1 MYRTPTV
8 DSMADDMRPDIAAAK
23 SRMNMTIGS
32 KREMKRLPE
41 HLWEGETVAQMT
53 GGSYGNGT
61 GLIVLTDRRLF
72 FFQDGVM
79 SKKSEDF
86 PFTKISS
93 VQWSSGLMFG
103 SIVIFAS
110 GNKAEISNVDKK
122 DGKAMVDTV
131 RGMLSAVEQSAPT
144 PATASPASAPAVSL
158 IDQIRQLGELWDA
171 GIVTPEE
178 FEAKKAELLSR
189 I

>member
-1 MYRTPTV
+1 
-8 DSMADDMRPDIAAAK
+8 MADEMRPDIAAAK
-23 SRMNMTIGS
+23 SRMKVTLGS

-53 GGSYGNGT
+53 GGTYGNGT
-61 GLIVLTDRRLF
+61 GLVVLTDRRLF

-86 PFTKISS
+86 PFAKISS
-93 VQWSSGLMFG
+93 VQWSSGMMFG

-131 RGMLSAVEQSAPT
+131 RGMLSAVEASTAAPSSA
-144 PATASPASAPAVSL
+144 SSSAPAVSL
-158 IDQIRQLGELWDA
+158 IDQIRQLGELRDA

-178 FEAKKAELLSR
+178 FEAKKTELLAR
-189 I
+189 M